1 MVVSESRVTTQAVVV
16 SAFLEHCVRQSWTC
30 RTGNFGTPSPGHA
43 EPSSWTCQRAILE
56 HLHQDMPNGQFWN
69 TLTRTCRT
77 SNFWTFCVSPAL
89 KLDMPAGNFGTPSP
103 GHAEPSSWTCQ
114 WAILE
119 HPHQDMPNGQFW
131 NTLTRT
137 GRTGNFWTFCVSPT
151 LKFDMPTG
159 HFGTP
164 SPGHAERAFLE
175 PPSVSMSIV
184 GGHINIK

>member
-103 GHAEPSSWTCQ
+103 GQAERAIFGHFASPQPSSSTCQ
-114 WAILE
+114 RAILE
-119 HPHQDMPNGQFW
+119 HLHQDMPNGRFW
-131 NTLTRT
+131 NPLA
-137 GRTGNFWTFCVSPT
+137 CP
-151 LKFDMPTG
+151 
-159 HFGTP
+159 
-164 SPGHAERAFLE
+164 
-175 PPSVSMSIV
+175 
-184 GGHINIK
+184 